1 MDFTLSD
8 EEIAYLEEAYR
19 PHLLSGVMA
28 QNSPATRSEKKV
40 WCVGNQ
46 KI

>member
-19 PHLLSGVMA
+19 PHPLSGVMA

-40 WCVGNQ
+40 WYVGNQ

>member
-28 QNSPATRSEKKV
+28 QNSPETSGEKKV
-40 WCVGNQ
+40 WSVGNQ

>member
-8 EEIAYLEEAYR
+8 EEIAYLAEPYR
-19 PHLLSGVMA
+19 PHLLSGVMP
-28 QNSPATRSEKKV
+28 QNSAATRSEKKV

>member
-8 EEIAYLEEAYR
+8 EEIAYLAEPYR
-19 PHLLSGVMA
+19 PHPLSGVMP

>member
-19 PHLLSGVMA
+19 PHLLSGVME

>member
-8 EEIAYLEEAYR
+8 EEIAYLAEPYR
-19 PHLLSGVMA
+19 SHPLSGVMA
-28 QNSPATRSEKKV
+28 QNSPATRGEKKV
-40 WCVGNQ
+40 WSVGNQ

>member
-8 EEIAYLEEAYR
+8 EEIAYLEAAYR